1 VNGSNPS
8 VTFSLD
14 IQLAPDLNDAP
25 VPQILQCELES
36 CLTALAQT
44 LPEMSTQSLLR
55 DICLRLCDEA
65 ESQALNR
72 DYRDRNKPT
81 NVLSFGVL
89 APESVFPASE
99 SAEPMGDVP
108 EMPLGDLAICWP
120 IVVREA
126 RQQHKTTTHHLC
138 HLFTHGVL
146 HLMGWDHESS
156 AEALAMEKIERAALA
171 RLGIADPYLGNAVD
185 S

>member
-1 VNGSNPS
+1 MIGSTPS
-8 VTFSLD
+8 ATFSLE
-14 IQLAPDLNDAP
+14 IQLAPDLDDAP
-25 VPQILQCELES
+25 LPRILQGELEA
-36 CLTALAQT
+36 CLMALTQT
-44 LPEMSTQSLLR
+44 LPEISAQPLSR
-55 DICLRLCDEA
+55 DICLRLCDEV
-65 ESQALNR
+65 ESQELNR
-72 DYRDRNKPT
+72 DYRERDKPT
-81 NVLSFGVL
+81 NVLSFGVQE
-89 APESVFPASE
+89 PEAVFPTLE
-99 SAEPMGDVP
+99 SAESLNDVP

-156 AEALAMEKIERAALA
+156 AEALAMEKIECAALA

>member
-1 VNGSNPS
+1 MNGSTPS

-25 VPQILQCELES
+25 VPQILQGELES

-81 NVLSFGVL
+81 NVLSFGV
-89 APESVFPASE
+89 PEAAYVTAE
-99 SAEPMGDVP
+99 SAELLDDVP
-108 EMPLGDLAICWP
+108 VMPLGDLAICWP
-120 IVVREA
+120 IVVQEA
-126 RQQHKTTTHHLC
+126 RQQHKTANHHVS
-138 HLFTHGVL
+138 HLLIHGVL
-146 HLMGWDHESS
+146 HLMGWDHETD
-156 AEALAMEKIERAALA
+156 AEALAMEKIECAALA
-171 RLGIADPYLGNAVD
+171 HLGIADPYRGEAID
-185 S
+185 A